1 MFLASLSFSFLFL
14 FQSVALAYKRQH
26 PASVVVVQ
34 AYDPRPSIMIKAS
47 DTPDLAF
54 RRYGFVEAIQ
64 ELDPIGSLGL
74 LAPHFKVRDV
84 SVLMLVWGFLF

>member
-1 MFLASLSFSFLFL
+1 
-14 FQSVALAYKRQH
+14 
-26 PASVVVVQ
+26 
-34 AYDPRPSIMIKAS
+34 MIKAS

-74 LAPHFKVRDV
+74 LAPDFKVRDV
-84 SVLMLVWGFLF
+84 SVLMLV